1 MPSSLFRKKG
11 MLSKPD
17 NANAMFSSLMN
28 SNPQFASFVR
38 ENANL
43 TPEQI
48 ADKYGVNPDMLGRL
62 LNGRR

>member
-11 MLSKPD
+11 MLSKQD
-17 NANAMFSSLMN
+17 NVNAMFSSLMN
-28 SNPQFASFVR
+28 SNPQFANFVR

-48 ADKYGVNPDMLGRL
+48 ADKYGVNPDILGRL

>member
-17 NANAMFSSLMN
+17 NVNAMFSSLMN
-28 SNPQFASFVR
+28 SNPQFANFVR

-48 ADKYGVNPDMLGRL
+48 ADKYGVNPDILGRL